1 MRFFLAAEPPLG
13 AGGNGMKKRAVLVLA
28 ALLLLTA
35 GCGGRQEEG
44 KAEDSDV
51 ALNTLYAGMAW
62 ECGWD
67 EDYMTDV
74 EGELLEEYYPG
85 LSEVPAKQLIVKVPA
100 MSSDVN
106 EIVLFQGETEEDA
119 ESAAAILQARI
130 DSQIEGGAWYPE
142 TQAAWEKARVLR
154 QGGTYAALIASGE
167 FQESLEE
174 QFNRQFS

>member
-1 MRFFLAAEPPLG
+1 
-13 AGGNGMKKRAVLVLA
+13 MKKRAVLVLA
-28 ALLLLTA
+28 ALLLLAA
-35 GCGGRQEEG
+35 GCGGQRDG
-44 KAEDSDV
+44 GGAETAEVSLTD
-51 ALNTLYAGMAW
+51 LWAGMEAA
-62 ECGWD
+62 CGWG
-67 EDYMTDV
+67 EDYMTGI

-85 LSEVPAKQLIVKVPA
+85 LGEVPAKQLIVRVPA

-119 ESAAAILQARI
+119 ENAAAILQARI
-130 DSQIEGGAWYPE
+130 DAQAEGGAWYPE

-174 QFNRQFS
+174 QFNQQFS